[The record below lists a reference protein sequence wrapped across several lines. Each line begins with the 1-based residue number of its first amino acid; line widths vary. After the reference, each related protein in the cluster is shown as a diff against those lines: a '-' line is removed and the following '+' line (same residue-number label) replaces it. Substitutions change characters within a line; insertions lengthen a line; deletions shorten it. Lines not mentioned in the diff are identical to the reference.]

1 MRKLLLLF
9 LFICGLVLHA
19 QAQKNVEL
27 SSPNGE
33 IKVSVRL
40 TDKIYYDV
48 ACNDEVLLKDNYLQ
62 LKLKDKI
69 LGEHP
74 KLSGQKQNKIKETL
88 TPVVPLKF
96 STINNEY
103 NQLCQKCVR
112 NQKRDQILKHT
123 LEDIR
128 APRTPVNRGR
138 KIRCHKNSILFYSK
152 KLSRIIPQLR
162 AFVKTVGTI
171 QQLFYKIFLKMCRKV
186 SPRIRIRKDP
196 VRWGAFLKISGG
208 SSYCFSSRSMSAI
221 SGQVL

>member
-69 LGEHP
+69 GRIFQSGL
-74 KLSGQKQNKIKETL
+74 LSFY
-88 TPVVPLKF
+88 VF
-96 STINNEY
+96 
-103 NQLCQKCVR
+103 
-112 NQKRDQILKHT
+112 
-123 LEDIR
+123 
-128 APRTPVNRGR
+128 
-138 KIRCHKNSILFYSK
+138 HKTQAIHIAN
-152 KLSRIIPQLR
+152 
-162 AFVKTVGTI
+162 V
-171 QQLFYKIFLKMCRKV
+171 
-186 SPRIRIRKDP
+186 RIRPELTQSLLCYLHADSR
-196 VRWGAFLKISGG
+196 FL
-208 SSYCFSSRSMSAI
+208 FRS
-221 SGQVL
+221 

>member
-103 NQLCQKCVR
+103 NQLLLNFKG
-112 NQKRDQILKHT
+112 N
-123 LEDIR
+123 
-128 APRTPVNRGR
+128 
-138 KIRCHKNSILFYSK
+138 YSVE
-152 KLSRIIPQLR
+152 
-162 AFVKTVGTI
+162 FVLLT
-171 QQLFYKIFLKMCRKV
+171 ME
-186 SPRIRIRKDP
+186 
-196 VRWGAFLKISGG
+196 
-208 SSYCFSSRSMSAI
+208 
-221 SGQVL
+221 

>member
-103 NQLCQKCVR
+103 NQLLLNFKG
-112 NQKRDQILKHT
+112 N
-123 LEDIR
+123 
-128 APRTPVNRGR
+128 
-138 KIRCHKNSILFYSK
+138 YSVEF
-152 KLSRIIPQLR
+152 R
-162 AFVKTVGTI
+162 AFNDGIAYRFKEKSKYWEKT
-171 QQLFYKIFLKMCRKV
+171 FHC
-186 SPRIRIRKDP
+186 
-196 VRWGAFLKISGG
+196 
-208 SSYCFSSRSMSAI
+208 SSRQTIYYI
-221 SGQVL
+221 SNSREGSKQLMKSRTHTFPVTHGNHRIKCPYFQFSLIHVNHIRY

>member
-103 NQLCQKCVR
+103 NQLLLNFKG
-112 NQKRDQILKHT
+112 N
-123 LEDIR
+123 
-128 APRTPVNRGR
+128 
-138 KIRCHKNSILFYSK
+138 YSVEF
-152 KLSRIIPQLR
+152 R
-162 AFVKTVGTI
+162 AFNDGIAYRFIAKKEKSKYWEKT
-171 QQLFYKIFLKMCRKV
+171 FHC
-186 SPRIRIRKDP
+186 
-196 VRWGAFLKISGG
+196 
-208 SSYCFSSRSMSAI
+208 SSRQTIYYI
-221 SGQVL
+221 SNSREGSKQLMKSRTHTFPVTHGNHRIKCPYFQFSLIHVNHIRY

>member
-74 KLSGQKQNKIKETL
+74 KLSGQKQNKNKRNL
-88 TPVVPLKF
+88 NPCR
-96 STINNEY
+96 STEIFN
-103 NQLCQKCVR
+103 
-112 NQKRDQILKHT
+112 DQ
-123 LEDIR
+123 
-128 APRTPVNRGR
+128 
-138 KIRCHKNSILFYSK
+138 
-152 KLSRIIPQLR
+152 
-162 AFVKTVGTI
+162 
-171 QQLFYKIFLKMCRKV
+171 
-186 SPRIRIRKDP
+186 
-196 VRWGAFLKISGG
+196 
-208 SSYCFSSRSMSAI
+208 
-221 SGQVL
+221 

>member
-1 MRKLLLLF
+1 MKKYFLLPLLVYY
-9 LFICGLVLHA
+9 LVSNV
-19 QAQKNVEL
+19 QAQEKIKL

-33 IKVSVRL
+33 IQVSVRL

-103 NQLCQKCVR
+103 NQLLLNFKG
-112 NQKRDQILKHT
+112 N
-123 LEDIR
+123 
-128 APRTPVNRGR
+128 
-138 KIRCHKNSILFYSK
+138 YSVEF
-152 KLSRIIPQLR
+152 R
-162 AFVKTVGTI
+162 AFNDGIAYRFITRQKGEIEVLGEDLSLQFPTDYLLHL
-171 QQLFYKIFLKMCRKV
+171 QQ
-186 SPRIRIRKDP
+186 P
-196 VRWGAFLKISGG
+196 GG
-208 SSYCFSSRSMSAI
+208 SKQLMKSRTHTFPVTHGNHRIKCPYFQFSLIHVNHIRY
-221 SGQVL
+221 